1 MKLLSGFVI
10 GIAYAGELSAGL
22 RTFLT
27 MHIGNVVLFLPEITG
42 LNLHYISFNR
52 ILKKDLRM
60 K

>member
-27 MHIGNVVLFLPEITG
+27 MHIGNVALFLPEITG
-42 LNLHYISFNR
+42 LDLHISFNR
-52 ILKKDLRM
+52 IFKKDLRM